1 MRAGVSKTVLVALV
15 ILILVVVAAAA
26 VLMRPAQPTTQPTPT
41 QPTQPAAPQK
51 KVKVAVIFDIGGRGD
66 LSFNDMAWM
75 GAERAKKDFG
85 VEVTYVQSRTSADYL
100 PNLRSL
106 SQSKEY
112 DLIICVGFLMTDA
125 LNQTAH
131 EFPNQKYAI
140 IDSVVNAPNVRG
152 IIFKEN
158 EGSALVGA
166 LAGFATKTNKV
177 GVVLGIEIPVLY
189 HFEAGFYWGVNYAE
203 NITGKKVQIIY
214 KYTGSFTDAAL
225 GKQVAEGMLTQGA
238 DVLYNVAGLTG
249 KGMLDAVA
257 DYGAAHGLTMGPPFG
272 IGVDA
277 DQDWIHPGF
286 VIASMMKRVDNGVYY
301 AIRDVVY
308 GNFTGGVMPLGLKE
322 GGVKMS
328 DENDLVAFI
337 EVAKMLGA
345 KLPDTPE
352 NIIAKYKQMRSQIPQ
367 SVWDQL
373 KTLEEKIKKGEIVI
387 PTANSPDEIKQI
399 RARYGVTG

>member
-26 VLMRPAQPTTQPTPT
+26 VLMRPAQPTTSTQPTPT

-203 NITGKKVQIIY
+203 NITERRY
-214 KYTGSFTDAAL
+214 KLSTS
-225 GKQVAEGMLTQGA
+225 
-238 DVLYNVAGLTG
+238 
-249 KGMLDAVA
+249 
-257 DYGAAHGLTMGPPFG
+257 
-272 IGVDA
+272 
-277 DQDWIHPGF
+277 
-286 VIASMMKRVDNGVYY
+286 
-301 AIRDVVY
+301 
-308 GNFTGGVMPLGLKE
+308 
-322 GGVKMS
+322 
-328 DENDLVAFI
+328 
-337 EVAKMLGA
+337 
-345 KLPDTPE
+345 TPVPS
-352 NIIAKYKQMRSQIPQ
+352 QMQH
-367 SVWDQL
+367 
-373 KTLEEKIKKGEIVI
+373 
-387 PTANSPDEIKQI
+387 
-399 RARYGVTG
+399 